1 MTDKE
6 IIRALRLCSCE
17 TSTRNCPTCPLS
29 GNDDCVTDALREAA
43 DIIERLTAENA
54 ALREGASLGK
64 VKRSQKQA
72 YEKQIES
79 LQALANRQL
88 SEIKKLQKDLCW
100 KDLEV
105 DAAEWKQ
112 ERAEAERDALR
123 EKVPQW
129 VSVANRLP
137 ELWKNEKTGEL
148 INYMV
153 RSPYFGV
160 DIGNYQKEAGT
171 WLCMGLPC
179 TVTHWMPLP
188 EAPEEVLP
196 KNMADE
202 IALKLMRL
210 ADLEA
215 ICSFARLRELA
226 EADKD
231 GRVLILPCA
240 PDAIY
245 WEKVGGILAQ
255 SRFEGLHVYED
266 GTIKYAG
273 YGMEICAEDIG
284 KTVFLTREEAEKAL
298 QEMEGKKD
306 GNKTSM

>member
-6 IIRALRLCSCE
+6 IIRALRLCGKIDS
-17 TSTRNCPTCPLS
+17 NCRECKLW
-29 GNDDCVTDALREAA
+29 GDDRCVEHLAGAAA
-43 DIIERLTAENA
+43 DLIERLTAENV

-129 VSVANRLP
+129 ISVEDRLP
-137 ELWKNEKTGEL
+137 EVWKNEENDVL
-148 INYMV
+148 VNYMIYA
-153 RSPYFGV
+153 PEFGA
-160 DIGNYQKEAGT
+160 DIGNYHAEAKR
-171 WLCMGLPC
+171 WLCMAIPC

-188 EAPEEVLP
+188 EAPEE
-196 KNMADE
+196 E
-202 IALKLMRL
+202 
-210 ADLEA
+210 
-215 ICSFARLRELA
+215 
-226 EADKD
+226 
-231 GRVLILPCA
+231 
-240 PDAIY
+240 
-245 WEKVGGILAQ
+245 
-255 SRFEGLHVYED
+255 
-266 GTIKYAG
+266 
-273 YGMEICAEDIG
+273 
-284 KTVFLTREEAEKAL
+284 
-298 QEMEGKKD
+298 
-306 GNKTSM
+306 